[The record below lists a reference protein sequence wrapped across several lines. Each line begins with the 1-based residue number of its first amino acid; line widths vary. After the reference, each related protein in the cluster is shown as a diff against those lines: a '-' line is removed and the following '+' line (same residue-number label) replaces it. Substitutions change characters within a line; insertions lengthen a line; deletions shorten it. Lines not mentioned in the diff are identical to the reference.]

1 MKFYDRKSELTIIRN
16 NEELSHDSAVFM
28 VLTGRR
34 RVGKTSLVT
43 KAMEGKEYAY
53 LFVSKSS
60 EAMLC
65 QDFQHALEQQLG
77 ITVYGDVHR
86 FKTIFEVIMKE
97 AQKRHLTIVIDEF
110 QNLYSINSAI
120 FSEIQDVWDRYK
132 RDAKIHLIVSGSVQT
147 LMRRIFEEKSE
158 PLYGRPTSKLV
169 LRPFTTAIIKEILSD
184 ANPNYTPDDLLCL
197 YMITGGVAKYV
208 ELLIDAKCNTK
219 EKILNFVCRQD
230 SYFITEGKDLLNQE
244 FSYEQSTYLSILQ
257 AIASGKT
264 KRSEIDTAL
273 QKEIGTYI
281 QTLESKYN
289 LIRRKKPL
297 LTKPNSKTTAYE
309 ISDLFLQFWFRFIFP
324 YQSLIERQLYSLL
337 RSNINN
343 HYNDYSGRVLEQYFK
358 DKAMES
364 EQFTQ
369 VGSWWDRKG
378 QNEIDL
384 IAINEFNH
392 TGIIAEV
399 KRNPKK
405 INLDLLTEKMK
416 ALPSGDFSPYHLSVT
431 PLSLSDM

>member
-1 MKFYDRKSELTIIRN
+1 MKFYDRKSELKIIRN
-16 NEELSHDSAVFM
+16 NEEQSHDSAVFM

-65 QDFQHALEQQLG
+65 QDFQHTLEQQLG

-86 FKTIFEVIMKE
+86 FRTLFEVIMKE

-110 QNLYSINSAI
+110 QNLYNINSAI
-120 FSEIQDVWDRYK
+120 FSEIQDIWDRYK

-158 PLYGRPTSKLV
+158 PLYGRPSSKLV

-244 FSYEQSTYLSILQ
+244 LSHEQSTYLSILQ
-257 AIASGKT
+257 AIACGKT

>member
-16 NEELSHDSAVFM
+16 NEEQSHDSAVFM

-65 QDFQHALEQQLG
+65 QDFQHTLEQQLG

-86 FKTIFEVIMKE
+86 FKTLFEVIMKE

-244 FSYEQSTYLSILQ
+244 FSHEQSTYLSILQ

-343 HYNDYSGRVLEQYFK
+343 NYNDYSGRVLEQYFK

>member
-16 NEELSHDSAVFM
+16 NEEQSHDSAVFM

-65 QDFQHALEQQLG
+65 QDFQHTLEQQLG

-86 FKTIFEVIMKE
+86 FRTLFEVIMKE

-120 FSEIQDVWDRYK
+120 FSEIQDVWDQYK

-244 FSYEQSTYLSILQ
+244 FSHEQSTYLSILQ
-257 AIASGKT
+257 AIACGKT